1 MSQYPI
7 YTAETECRDCYK
19 CVDRCPVKA
28 IRVQNGRMSVISKMC
43 IFCGNCVRNCPASA
57 KKVRGDVGAIKKL
70 FERGIK
76 VYASVAP
83 SFPAEFFGFTPAQFV
98 SALKRLGFHAVSETA
113 LGADYVSARVAADLK
128 VASADADGQ
137 KLFLSSACPAVV
149 LYLKRY
155 AAAFVPYLND
165 RASPLLAHAQL
176 LRTIYGDKIG
186 VVFIGPCIA
195 KKREADQ
202 FKEVNAVITFDEL
215 KQWLREENINPADI
229 NDADTE
235 GGFVPR
241 RAAKG
246 AFYPVDGGMILS
258 MRKYRGFSK
267 TSNMVISGIR
277 TITETLNA
285 ESHKLELESPL
296 FLELLACE
304 GGCINGPCTTRDA
317 SAIKRRALLLKY
329 AESADD
335 VLDTATAGKPVTL
348 TGELAALV
356 VKEANHSPE
365 EIRAALAATGKYGAN
380 DEINCSKCGY
390 ENCRAFAKAILEKRA
405 EKTMC
410 ATYVRNLAQKKA
422 NALID
427 AMPSGVVIVDK
438 NMRVIECNKNFARL
452 MGSEIDEL
460 YESSP
465 GLHGLNLNK
474 IDCPG
479 TYFEDVL
486 SSKTMDSFDYDIR
499 INDKILHL
507 NVYVIEKG
515 ETVAGVFTDIT
526 VPQIRRDRTVLQA
539 KKIIETNVKTVQKI
553 AFLLGE
559 NAANTEAILNSIIE
573 SHTTAAR
580 RK

>member
-1 MSQYPI
+1 
-7 YTAETECRDCYK
+7 
-19 CVDRCPVKA
+19 
-28 IRVQNGRMSVISKMC
+28 MC

-57 KKVRGDVGAIKKL
+57 KKVRADVGVIKKL

-98 SALKRLGFHAVSETA
+98 SALKRLGFYAVSETA
-113 LGADYVSARVAADLK
+113 LGADYVSAKLAADLK
-128 VASADADGQ
+128 EAQAAADGQ

-149 LYLKRY
+149 LYLKHY
-155 AAAFVPYLND
+155 APAFVPYLND

-176 LRTIYGDKIG
+176 LRTIYGEKIA

-202 FKEVNAVITFDEL
+202 FKEVNAAITFDEL
-215 KQWLREENINPADI
+215 RQWLREEGINPAAI
-229 NDADTE
+229 NDAE
-235 GGFVPR
+235 SCGEFVPR

-258 MRKYRGFSK
+258 MRKYHGFSK
-267 TSNMVISGIR
+267 TSNMVISGIG
-277 TITETLNA
+277 TITETLNV
-285 ESHKLELESPL
+285 ESDNIELESPL

-304 GGCINGPCTTRDA
+304 GGCVNGPCTTRDA
-317 SAIKRRALLLKY
+317 SAIKRRSLLLKY

-335 VLDTATAGKPVTL
+335 TLDAETAGKQVTL
-348 TGELAALV
+348 TGELTALPMKV
-356 VKEANHSPE
+356 ANHSPD
-365 EIRAALAATGKYGAN
+365 EIRAALILTDKHSVN

-410 ATYVRNLAQKKA
+410 ATYVRTLAQKKA

-427 AMPSGVVIVDK
+427 AMPSGVVIIGK
-438 NMRVIECNKNFARL
+438 NMRIIECNKNFAHL
-452 MGSEIDEL
+452 MGSEIEEL
-460 YESSP
+460 YELSTELR
-465 GLHGLNLNK
+465 GININK
-474 IDCPG
+474 IEEMG
-479 TYFEDVL
+479 IYFEDAF
-486 SSKTMDSFDYDIR
+486 SANNTEGFDYDIR
-499 INDKILHL
+499 LNGKILHL
-507 NVYVIEKG
+507 NVYIIEKG
-515 ETVAGVFTDIT
+515 ETAAGVFTDIT
-526 VPQIRRDRTVLQA
+526 VPQIRKDRTVSQA
-539 KKIIETNVKTVQKI
+539 KKIIETNVKAVQKI

-559 NAANTEAILNSIIE
+559 NAVNTEAILHSIIE
-573 SHTTAAR
+573 SHTAAAK